1 MSQSVI
7 ISSEKF
13 DGEICNVL
21 FKPSNNNVVINLG
34 DVILP
39 LTFEPFLLTP
49 PQEIYGDYTI
59 NVLENNCVYYLNIPN
74 PTPTP
79 TPTPTVTP
87 TPTPTVTPT
96 VTPTTS
102 YDPCSI
108 PTQTP
113 TSSVTPTITPTQT
126 ITPTPS
132 QSFNPCSN

>member
-13 DGEICNVL
+13 DGRICNVL
-21 FKPSNNNVVINLG
+21 FKPSNSDVVINLG
-34 DVILP
+34 DVTLP

-59 NVLENNCVYYLNIPN
+59 TVLENNCVYYLNIPN

-96 VTPTTS
+96 VTPTRS
-102 YDPCSI
+102 FDPCSI

-113 TSSVTPTITPTQT
+113 TSSVTPTITPTST
-126 ITPTPS
+126 ITPTPTPS
-132 QSFNPCSN
+132 INPCSN